1 MTILGYRP
9 RHLAG
14 LATFYLVTLAGGLLF
29 TVALFHTWDDAHPV
43 DIAIMEGAL

>member
-14 LATFYLVTLAGGLLF
+14 LATFYFASVVIALAVVWGGHWAFFGLGVVL
-29 TVALFHTWDDAHPV
+29 
-43 DIAIMEGAL
+43 